1 MVSERDLQGYSFQ
14 SELVKTSSGR
24 SLGVFSSISTK
35 TLETAVTA
43 PPQASALTH
52 WAAPR
57 SDGAI
62 LFYRAGRVEHMRTD
76 RRLQSL
82 LQTQRELIGK
92 ELWLYSEW
100 GTLGGEL
107 EHMVALRLWER
118 RRLCLCGWKL

>member
-1 MVSERDLQGYSFQ
+1 M
-14 SELVKTSSGR
+14 
-24 SLGVFSSISTK
+24 FSSISTK
-35 TLETAVTA
+35 SMETAVTG
-43 PPQASALTH
+43 PPQASALKPMLLPH
-52 WAAPR
+52 CGPPR

-100 GTLGGEL
+100 GALGGEL
-107 EHMVALRLWER
+107 GHMVAPREGEDSVYVVGCCRISFL
-118 RRLCLCGWKL
+118 

>member
-1 MVSERDLQGYSFQ
+1 M
-14 SELVKTSSGR
+14 
-24 SLGVFSSISTK
+24 FSSISTK
-35 TLETAVTA
+35 TLETAVTGH
-43 PPQASALTH
+43 PQASAPTC
-52 WAAPR
+52 WGAPR

-107 EHMVALRLWER
+107 ELMVALRLWGR
-118 RRLCLCGWKL
+118 RRLCVCGWKL